1 LNKQN
6 IIIGRDK
13 LLDILRR
20 NNLLVKMKRRYIKTT
35 NSKHWYNKYSN
46 LIKERPITKPNQ
58 VYASDI
64 TYIPTVEGFMYLF
77 LITDMFSRKIVGYNL
92 SDSLSAE
99 GAILAIKKALKK
111 RKSKEQ
117 LIHHSDR
124 GIQYCCYDYVNL
136 LKKEEIQIS
145 MTEDNHVYEN
155 ALAERING
163 ILKSEF
169 IGFDPI
175 NNRKYTKKLVE
186 QSIYIYN
193 NERLHMSLDYK
204 TPNEVHNCLLN

>member
-1 LNKQN
+1 M
-6 IIIGRDK
+6 
-13 LLDILRR
+13 LDILRR